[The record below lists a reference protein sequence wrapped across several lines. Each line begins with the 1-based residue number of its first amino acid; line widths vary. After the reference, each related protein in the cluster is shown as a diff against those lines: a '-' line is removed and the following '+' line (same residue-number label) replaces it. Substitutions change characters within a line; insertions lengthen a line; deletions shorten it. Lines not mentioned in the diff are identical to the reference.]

1 MRKLLLFALAIVC
14 SVAAVNSQNAAQQGK
29 RYNVYGVMFYN
40 LENLFDTINSN
51 GTYDLTWSSHRAV
64 PASGTV
70 TNTTRSC
77 TTWPMPSARWP
88 RRPHPMARP

>member
-14 SVAAVNSQNAAQQGK
+14 SVAAVSSQNAAQQGK

-51 GTYDLTWSSHRAV
+51 GTYCLLYTSDA
-64 PASGTV
+64 ADE
-70 TNTTRSC
+70 
-77 TTWPMPSARWP
+77 
-88 RRPHPMARP
+88 